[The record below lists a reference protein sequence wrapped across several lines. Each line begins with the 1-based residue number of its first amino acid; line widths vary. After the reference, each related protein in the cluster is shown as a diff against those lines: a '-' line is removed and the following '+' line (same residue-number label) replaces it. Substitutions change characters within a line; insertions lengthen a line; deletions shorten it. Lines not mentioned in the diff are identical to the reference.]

1 MTDITG
7 TGQEPRAELEGFS
20 RVLEKIQAMWGT
32 QECDAFLQELFMDSR
47 GGSRQGFPMEAGAE
61 ILFLTKFNKTVRAV
75 PLAEKLNVP
84 FAEAFRIVDNSDQ
97 LANAPTS
104 GTDVWSDPG
113 AGQVTNTAH
122 RTKHRR
128 EQPST
133 YAPSSAKTPK
143 KSGNAQGFLILVI
156 VASVLVLAYRFLVP
170 IFKGGTGG

>member
-1 MTDITG
+1 MTDNTG
-7 TGQEPRAELEGFS
+7 TGQETRAEMEAFS

-61 ILFLTKFNKTVRAV
+61 ILFLQKFNKTVRAL
-75 PLAEKLNVP
+75 PLAEKLQVP
-84 FAEAFRIVDNSDQ
+84 FAEAFKIVDNGDQ

-113 AGQVTNTAH
+113 AGQVTNTH

-133 YAPSSAKTPK
+133 YAPSGQNKTPK
-143 KSGNAQGFLILVI
+143 KSGGAQGFLILII
-156 VASVLVLAYRFLVP
+156 VASVLALAYRFLVP
-170 IFKGGTGG
+170 IFKGG

>member
-1 MTDITG
+1 MTDIAG
-7 TGQEPRAELEGFS
+7 TGQEPRAELESFV

-61 ILFLTKFNKTVRAV
+61 ILFLQKFNKTVRAL
-75 PLAEKLNVP
+75 PLAEKLQVS
-84 FAEAFRIVDNSDQ
+84 FAEAFKIVDNGDQ

-113 AGQVTNTAH
+113 AGQVTNTH

-133 YAPSSAKTPK
+133 YAPSAGKTQK
-143 KSGNAQGFLILVI
+143 KPGGAQGLLIFVI
-156 VASVLVLAYRFLVP
+156 VVSVLALAYRFLVP
-170 IFKGGTGG
+170 IFKGGAGG

>member
-1 MTDITG
+1 MTDNTG
-7 TGQEPRAELEGFS
+7 TGQETRAEMEAFS

-61 ILFLTKFNKTVRAV
+61 ILFLQKFNKTVRAL
-75 PLAEKLNVP
+75 PLAEKLQVP
-84 FAEAFRIVDNSDQ
+84 FAEAFKIIDNGDQ

-113 AGQVTNTAH
+113 AGQVTNTH

-133 YAPSSAKTPK
+133 YAPSGHNKPQK
-143 KSGNAQGFLILVI
+143 KSGGAQGFLILII
-156 VASVLVLAYRFLVP
+156 VASVLALAYRFLVP
-170 IFKGGTGG
+170 IFKGG